1 MKTFSLNKVIA
12 IFALLFLIG
21 GGKTL
26 AETTATLQASSTDP
40 SQGRPEFAYT
50 INNVNVLNGGVIDYG
65 YWNVNLYS
73 VVNSPANAAAFAF
86 YAVAGKPNTYYIYN
100 YSAKKWVTY
109 DLATSYNNDMKG
121 FLKLSDTKTEGC
133 YFEITSCTNDTH
145 SGYQMR
151 PYASDGTIDEDCYLN
166 YNGGNG
172 ANVSLTVG
180 LWKDPGS
187 QDKGACWILKKVD
200 LEVNSIQTSTNEAKP
215 EHVFTMRNANG
226 DYVNSNLYRTLA
238 ASDYAQFAFYE
249 VSGKASAYYI
259 YNYSAKKWLKYT
271 TSATY
276 TKGKDF
282 VFNGEKSER
291 SEFYITDAAK
301 DGVSGVQI
309 QPYNAA
315 GNAANNYL
323 NFYGGGG
330 DNVAHTIG
338 NYTTDGNNDAGS
350 LWVFTEVE
358 IANNNAVITNKTMSE
373 GSVVSTLLEN
383 HTGNGTKLLKET
395 AIDWTKQKVIAEI
408 DLSTCGTG
416 TEDLFSIGEN
426 IQTFEA
432 NNIHMYKKSDGSI
445 TAYLVGNPIK
455 GGITGFESS
464 TLLDGNMLRVELS
477 SEKGFVVND
486 VVVFSKEAINQYSE
500 QYYTNQFF
508 SLSNIQV
515 GSGEGTNQESRA
527 KYNYISVATKDYQT
541 ATVTS
546 SNTLDEV
553 TVNSFNA
560 QNDVDVQ
567 LKRSLTPTQW
577 NTFCV
582 PFTISED
589 VIAEKF
595 GAGTLVYTF
604 GSMNGNVMNF
614 AHSTTI
620 EAGTPYIVKPT
631 KEVVNPSFTGV
642 NIEATA
648 AKKVGADGYFM
659 QGIYS
664 AKTDL
669 TTDGTNLFLGD
680 GNKFYKPAGATTAK
694 MKGLRAFFIVP
705 QGTNL
710 AALRAN
716 IDGATTAIDE
726 LTAVVEQP
734 TDNRIYNLQGQF
746 VGTSFEGLHGVYV
759 QNGKKVLVK

>member
-1 MKTFSLNKVIA
+1 MFYADFSIDWTTQKLQVIVDVTNCDSQSDVSGDSNSRPDNIFDLCPQTTSNVEWTSPTPLVHVYCDGTTVSLHGLGFASDDPNQKLTLSSSYDKTNITIEIDNENGLTIDGNSTSL
-12 IFALLFLIG
+12 
-21 GGKTL
+21 
-26 AETTATLQASSTDP
+26 TATFLTTLFNNSNLTIAS
-40 SQGRPEFAYT
+40 QE
-50 INNVNVLNGGVIDYG
+50 
-65 YWNVNLYS
+65 
-73 VVNSPANAAAFAF
+73 
-86 YAVAGKPNTYYIYN
+86 
-100 YSAKKWVTY
+100 
-109 DLATSYNNDMKG
+109 
-121 FLKLSDTKTEGC
+121 
-133 YFEITSCTNDTH
+133 
-145 SGYQMR
+145 
-151 PYASDGTIDEDCYLN
+151 
-166 YNGGNG
+166 GNG
-172 ANVSLTVG
+172 RMAGTYKSVKVVSKTAPSG
-180 LWKDPGS
+180 
-187 QDKGACWILKKVD
+187 I
-200 LEVNSIQTSTNEAKP
+200 ITSTNETTP
-215 EHVFTMRNANG
+215 EHVFTMRNANNN
-226 DYVNSNLYRTLA
+226 YVNSNLYCATGT
-238 ASDYAQFAFYE
+238 SDYAQFAFYE
-249 VSGKASAYYI
+249 VSGKTNAYYI

-276 TKGKDF
+276 TVGKDF
-282 VFNGEKSER
+282 VSNGEKSER
-291 SEFYITDAAK
+291 SEFYITSTARGSVK
-301 DGVSGVQI
+301 GVQI

-323 NFYGGGG
+323 NFYAGG
-330 DNVAHTIG
+330 DQNTDHTIG
-338 NYTTDGNNDAGS
+338 NWTDNGSSDAGS

-383 HTGNGTKLLKET
+383 HTGDGTKLLKET
-395 AIDWTKQKVIAEI
+395 AIDWTKQKVVAEI

-432 NNIHMYKKSDGSI
+432 NNIHVYKTSDGI

-455 GGITGFESS
+455 GTTGFESS

-477 SEKGFVVND
+477 SEKGFVMND
-486 VVVFSKEAINQYSE
+486 VVIFSKETINQYSE

-515 GSGEGTNQESRA
+515 GSGEGTNQETKA
-527 KYNYISVATKDYQT
+527 KYNYISVVTNDYKT
-541 ATVTS
+541 ATVAV

-553 TVNSFNA
+553 AVNSFNA
-560 QNDVDVQ
+560 QNNVDVQ
-567 LKRSLTPTQW
+567 LKRSLSPEHW
-577 NTFCV
+577 NSFCV
-582 PFTISED
+582 PFAISED

-595 GAGTLVYTF
+595 GAGTQICTF

-614 AHSTTI
+614 AYSTSI
-620 EAGTPYIVKPT
+620 EAGKPYIVKPT
-631 KEVVNPSFTGV
+631 QEVVNPSFTGV

-669 TTDGTNLFLGD
+669 ATDGTNLFLGD

-726 LTAVVEQP
+726 LTTVVEQP

>member
-1 MKTFSLNKVIA
+1 MKTFSLNKIFA

-40 SQGRPEFAYT
+40 FQGRPEFAYT
-50 INNVNVLNGGVIDYG
+50 INNVNVLNGTTIDYG

-73 VVNSPANAAAFAF
+73 VVNSPANAASFAF
-86 YAVAGKPNTYYIYN
+86 YAVAGKSNTYYIYN

-109 DLATSYNNDMKG
+109 DLATSYDNTKG

-151 PYASDGTIDEDCYLN
+151 PYASDGTIDEDRYLN
-166 YNGGNG
+166 FNGGNG
-172 ANVSLTVG
+172 ANASITVG
-180 LWKDPGS
+180 LWQDNGS
-187 QDKGACWILKKVD
+187 QDKGACWILKEAD
-200 LEVNSIQTSTNEAKP
+200 LSVKANITNTSLAAGSIVNSLYTN
-215 EHVFTMRNANG
+215 
-226 DYVNSNLYRTLA
+226 Y
-238 ASDYAQFAFYE
+238 Q
-249 VSGKASAYYI
+249 
-259 YNYSAKKWLKYT
+259 
-271 TSATY
+271 
-276 TKGKDF
+276 
-282 VFNGEKSER
+282 
-291 SEFYITDAAK
+291 
-301 DGVSGVQI
+301 
-309 QPYNAA
+309 
-315 GNAANNYL
+315 
-323 NFYGGGG
+323 
-330 DNVAHTIG
+330 
-338 NYTTDGNNDAGS
+338 
-350 LWVFTEVE
+350 
-358 IANNNAVITNKTMSE
+358 
-373 GSVVSTLLEN
+373 
-383 HTGNGTKLLKET
+383 GNGTQFVKET
-395 AIDWTKQKVIAEI
+395 AIDWTNQKVVAEI
-408 DLSTCGTG
+408 DVSTCGTG
-416 TEDLFSIGEN
+416 TEDLFSIGEDA
-426 IQTFEA
+426 ITWFA
-432 NNIHMYKKSDGSI
+432 NNIHMYKKTGGI
-445 TAYLVGNPIK
+445 TAYLVGNPV
-455 GGITGFESS
+455 GGGATAFGPVSF
-464 TLLDGNMLRVELS
+464 DGNILRVELS

-486 VVVFSKEAINQYSE
+486 RVIFSKEVINQYSE
-500 QYYTNQFF
+500 QYYSKQFF
-508 SLSNIQV
+508 SLSTIKV
-515 GSGEGTNQESRA
+515 GSGEGNNQESKA
-527 KYNYISVATKDYQT
+527 KYNYISVVTNDYQT

-582 PFTISED
+582 PFTISAD

-614 AHSTTI
+614 APSTTI
-620 EAGTPYIVKPT
+620 EAGKPYIVKPANT
-631 KEVVNPSFTGV
+631 VVNPTFTGV
-642 NIEATA
+642 NIVASAPVKSGEN
-648 AKKVGADGYFM
+648 GFFM
-659 QGIYS
+659 QGTYG

-669 TTDGTNLFLGD
+669 TTDGTNLFLGE
-680 GNKFYKPAGATTAK
+680 GNKFYKPSGTTTAK
-694 MKGLRAFFIVP
+694 MKGMRAFFIVP
-705 QGTNL
+705 QGTNF

-726 LTAVVEQP
+726 FATVVEQP

>member
-1 MKTFSLNKVIA
+1 M
-12 IFALLFLIG
+12 G

-40 SQGRPEFAYT
+40 SLGKPEFAYT
-50 INNVNVLNGGVIDYG
+50 INNVNVIDGTIDYG

-73 VVNSPANAAAFAF
+73 VVNSPANAASFAF
-86 YAVAGKPNTYYIYN
+86 YAVAGKSNTYYIYN

-109 DLATSYNNDMKG
+109 DLATSYNNNMKG

-172 ANVSLTVG
+172 ANASLTVG

-200 LEVNSIQTSTNEAKP
+200 LGVNSIQTSTNEAKP
-215 EHVFTMRNANG
+215 EHVFTMRNANNS
-226 DYVNSNLYRTLA
+226 YVNSNLYCATST
-238 ASDYAQFAFYE
+238 SDYAQFAFYE
-249 VSGKASAYYI
+249 VSGKTSAYYI

-276 TKGKDF
+276 TKGQDF
-282 VFNGEKSER
+282 VSNGEKSER

-323 NFYGGGG
+323 NFYKGG
-330 DNVAHTIG
+330 DQNTNNTIG

-383 HTGNGTKLLKET
+383 HTGDGTKLLKET
-395 AIDWTKQKVIAEI
+395 AIDWTQQKVIAEI

-416 TEDLFSIGEN
+416 TEDLFSIGKD
-426 IQTFEA
+426 IQTFKE
-432 NNIHMYKKSDGSI
+432 NNIHVYKTSGGI
-445 TAYLVGNPIK
+445 TAYLVGNPAS
-455 GGITGFESS
+455 GGATAFGPVSF
-464 TLLDGNMLRVELS
+464 DGNILRVELS

-486 VVVFSKEAINQYSE
+486 RAIFSKEIINQYSE
-500 QYYTNQFF
+500 QKYGKQFF

-515 GSGEGTNQESRA
+515 GSGEGTNQETKA
-527 KYNYISVATKDYQT
+527 TYNYISVVTNDYKA

-553 TVNSFNA
+553 AVNSFNA
-560 QNDVDVQ
+560 QNNVDVQ
-567 LKRSLTPTQW
+567 LKRTLSPEHW
-577 NTFCV
+577 NSFCV
-582 PFTISED
+582 PFAISAD

-614 AHSTTI
+614 APSTTI
-620 EAGTPYIVKPT
+620 EAGKPYIVKPT
-631 KEVVNPSFTGV
+631 KEVVDPSFTGV

-680 GNKFYKPAGATTAK
+680 GNKFYKPAGTTTAR

-726 LTAVVEQP
+726 FATIVEQP

>member
-12 IFALLFLIG
+12 IFALLFFIG
-21 GGKTL
+21 GGKIL
-26 AETTATLQASSTDP
+26 AETTVTLQASSTDP

-50 INNVNVLNGGVIDYG
+50 INNVNAIDGAADYG

-73 VVNSPANAAAFAF
+73 VRNSPANAAAFAF
-86 YAVAGKPNTYYIYN
+86 YAVAGKSNTYYIYN

-109 DLATSYNNDMKG
+109 DLATSYDNTKG

-133 YFEITSCTNDTH
+133 YFEITSCTKDTH

-151 PYASDGTIDEDCYLN
+151 PYASDGTIDEDRYLN

-172 ANVSLTVG
+172 ANASITVG
-180 LWKDPGS
+180 LWEDSGSKDAGS
-187 QDKGACWILKKVD
+187 CWILKEAD
-200 LEVNSIQTSTNEAKP
+200 LGVK
-215 EHVFTMRNANG
+215 AN
-226 DYVNSNLYRTLA
+226 
-238 ASDYAQFAFYE
+238 
-249 VSGKASAYYI
+249 
-259 YNYSAKKWLKYT
+259 
-271 TSATY
+271 
-276 TKGKDF
+276 
-282 VFNGEKSER
+282 
-291 SEFYITDAAK
+291 
-301 DGVSGVQI
+301 
-309 QPYNAA
+309 
-315 GNAANNYL
+315 
-323 NFYGGGG
+323 
-330 DNVAHTIG
+330 
-338 NYTTDGNNDAGS
+338 
-350 LWVFTEVE
+350 
-358 IANNNAVITNKTMSE
+358 ITNTSLAT
-373 GSVVSTLLEN
+373 GSIVNALCTN
-383 HTGNGTKLLKET
+383 YQGDGTQFVKET
-395 AIDWTKQKVIAEI
+395 AIDWTNQKVVAEI
-408 DLSTCGTG
+408 DISTCGTG
-416 TEDLFSIGEN
+416 TEDLFSIGEDA
-426 IQTFEA
+426 ITWFA
-432 NNIHMYKKSDGSI
+432 NNIHMYKTTGGI
-445 TAYLVGNPIK
+445 TAYLVGNPA
-455 GGITGFESS
+455 GGGATAFGPVSF
-464 TLLDGNMLRVELS
+464 DGNILRVEVS

-486 VVVFSKEAINQYSE
+486 RVIFSKEVINQYSE
-500 QYYTNQFF
+500 QKYNKQFF
-508 SLSNIQV
+508 SLSTIKV
-515 GSGEGTNQESRA
+515 GSGENNQYSNA
-527 KYNYISVATKDYQT
+527 KYNYISVVTNDYQT
-541 ATVTS
+541 ATATS

-582 PFTISED
+582 PFTISAD

-604 GSMNGNVMNF
+604 GSMTGNVMNF
-614 AHSTTI
+614 KASTTI
-620 EAGTPYIVKPT
+620 EAGKPYIVKPT
-631 KEVVNPSFTGV
+631 QEVVDPTFTGV
-642 NIEATA
+642 NIVASAPE
-648 AKKVGADGYFM
+648 KSGENGFFM
-659 QGIYS
+659 QGTYG

-680 GNKFYKPAGATTAK
+680 GNKFYKPAGTTTAR

-726 LTAVVEQP
+726 FATVVEQP

>member
-1 MKTFSLNKVIA
+1 M
-12 IFALLFLIG
+12 G

-50 INNVNVLNGGVIDYG
+50 INNVNVLNGTTIDYG

-73 VVNSPANAAAFAF
+73 VVNSPANAASFAF
-86 YAVAGKPNTYYIYN
+86 YAVAGKSNTYYIYN

-109 DLATSYNNDMKG
+109 DLATSYDNKQG

-133 YFEITSCTNDTH
+133 YFEITSCTKDTH

-151 PYASDGTIDEDCYLN
+151 PYASDGTIDEDRYLN

-172 ANVSLTVG
+172 ANASKTVG
-180 LWKDPGS
+180 LWQDPGS
-187 QDKGACWILKKVD
+187 SDAGSCWILKEAD
-200 LEVNSIQTSTNEAKP
+200 LSVKANITNTSLAAGSIVNSLCTNYQG
-215 EHVFTMRNANG
+215 T
-226 DYVNSNLYRTLA
+226 
-238 ASDYAQFAFYE
+238 
-249 VSGKASAYYI
+249 
-259 YNYSAKKWLKYT
+259 
-271 TSATY
+271 
-276 TKGKDF
+276 
-282 VFNGEKSER
+282 
-291 SEFYITDAAK
+291 
-301 DGVSGVQI
+301 
-309 QPYNAA
+309 
-315 GNAANNYL
+315 
-323 NFYGGGG
+323 
-330 DNVAHTIG
+330 
-338 NYTTDGNNDAGS
+338 
-350 LWVFTEVE
+350 
-358 IANNNAVITNKTMSE
+358 
-373 GSVVSTLLEN
+373 
-383 HTGNGTKLLKET
+383 GTKFTKTT
-395 AIDWTKQKVIAEI
+395 AIDWTNQKVVAEI
-408 DLSTCGTG
+408 DISTCGTG
-416 TEDLFSIGEN
+416 TEDLFSIGEDA
-426 IQTFEA
+426 ITWSA
-432 NNIHMYKKSDGSI
+432 NNIHMYKTTGGI
-445 TAYLVGNPIK
+445 TAYLVGNPV
-455 GGITGFESS
+455 GGGATAFGPVSF
-464 TLLDGNMLRVELS
+464 DGNILRVELS

-486 VVVFSKEAINQYSE
+486 RVIFSKEVINQYSE
-500 QYYTNQFF
+500 QYYSKQFF
-508 SLSNIQV
+508 SLSTIKV
-515 GSGEGTNQESRA
+515 GSGEGTNQESNA
-527 KYNYISVATKDYQT
+527 KYNYISVVTNDYQT

-582 PFTISED
+582 PFTISAD

-604 GSMNGNVMNF
+604 GSMNGTVMNF
-614 AHSTTI
+614 AHSTSI
-620 EAGTPYIVKPT
+620 EAGKPYIVKPT

-648 AKKVGADGYFM
+648 AKQVGANGYFM

-664 AKTDL
+664 VKTDL

-680 GNKFYKPAGATTAK
+680 GNKFYKPLGTTTAK
-694 MKGLRAFFIVP
+694 MKGMRAYFIVP
-705 QGTNL
+705 QGTNF

-726 LTAVVEQP
+726 FATVVEQP

>member
-1 MKTFSLNKVIA
+1 MKTFSLNKIFA

-50 INNVNVLNGGVIDYG
+50 INNVNVLNGTTIDYG

-73 VVNSPANAAAFAF
+73 VVNSPANAASFAF
-86 YAVAGKPNTYYIYN
+86 YAVAGKSNTYYIYN

-109 DLATSYNNDMKG
+109 DLATSYDNTKG

-151 PYASDGTIDEDCYLN
+151 PYASDGTIDEDRYLN
-166 YNGGNG
+166 FNGGNG
-172 ANVSLTVG
+172 ANASITVG
-180 LWKDPGS
+180 LWQDNGS
-187 QDKGACWILKKVD
+187 QDKGACWILKEAD
-200 LEVNSIQTSTNEAKP
+200 LSVKANITNTSLAAGSIVNSLYTN
-215 EHVFTMRNANG
+215 
-226 DYVNSNLYRTLA
+226 Y
-238 ASDYAQFAFYE
+238 Q
-249 VSGKASAYYI
+249 
-259 YNYSAKKWLKYT
+259 
-271 TSATY
+271 
-276 TKGKDF
+276 
-282 VFNGEKSER
+282 
-291 SEFYITDAAK
+291 
-301 DGVSGVQI
+301 
-309 QPYNAA
+309 
-315 GNAANNYL
+315 
-323 NFYGGGG
+323 
-330 DNVAHTIG
+330 
-338 NYTTDGNNDAGS
+338 
-350 LWVFTEVE
+350 
-358 IANNNAVITNKTMSE
+358 
-373 GSVVSTLLEN
+373 
-383 HTGNGTKLLKET
+383 GNGTQFVKET
-395 AIDWTKQKVIAEI
+395 AIDWTNQKVVAEI
-408 DLSTCGTG
+408 DVSTCGTG
-416 TEDLFSIGEN
+416 TEDLFSIGEDA
-426 IQTFEA
+426 ITWFA
-432 NNIHMYKKSDGSI
+432 NNIHMYKTTGGI
-445 TAYLVGNPIK
+445 TAYLVGNPV
-455 GGITGFESS
+455 GGGATAFGPVSF
-464 TLLDGNMLRVELS
+464 DGNILRVELS

-486 VVVFSKEAINQYSE
+486 RVIFSKEVINQYSE
-500 QYYTNQFF
+500 QYYSKQFF
-508 SLSNIQV
+508 SLSTIKV
-515 GSGEGTNQESRA
+515 GSGEGNNQESKA
-527 KYNYISVATKDYQT
+527 KYNYISVVTNDYQT

-567 LKRSLTPTQW
+567 LKRSLSPAQW

-582 PFTISED
+582 PFTISKD
-589 VIAEKF
+589 MIAEKF

-614 AHSTTI
+614 VASTTI
-620 EAGTPYIVKPT
+620 EAGKPYIVKPT
-631 KEVVNPSFTGV
+631 QEVVDPIFTGV
-642 NIEATA
+642 NIVASAPE
-648 AKKVGADGYFM
+648 KSGENGFYM
-659 QGIYS
+659 QGTYG

-669 TTDGTNLFLGD
+669 LDDGTNLFLGE
-680 GNKFYKPAGATTAK
+680 GNKFYKPAKGSTK
-694 MKGLRAFFIVP
+694 MKGMRAFFIVP
-705 QGTNL
+705 QGTNF

>member
-26 AETTATLQASSTDP
+26 AETTATLQASSTEP
-40 SQGRPEFAYT
+40 SLGKPEFAYT
-50 INNVNVLNGGVIDYG
+50 INNVNVLNGTTIDYG

-109 DLATSYNNDMKG
+109 DLATSYNNGQG

-133 YFEITSCTNDTH
+133 YFEITSCTKDTH

-151 PYASDGTIDEDCYLN
+151 PYASDGTVDADRYLN
-166 YNGGNG
+166 YYGGNG
-172 ANVSLTVG
+172 ANASITVG
-180 LWKDPGS
+180 LWKDNGS
-187 QDKGACWILKKVD
+187 SDAGSCWILKEAD
-200 LEVNSIQTSTNEAKP
+200 LGVK
-215 EHVFTMRNANG
+215 AN
-226 DYVNSNLYRTLA
+226 
-238 ASDYAQFAFYE
+238 
-249 VSGKASAYYI
+249 
-259 YNYSAKKWLKYT
+259 
-271 TSATY
+271 
-276 TKGKDF
+276 
-282 VFNGEKSER
+282 
-291 SEFYITDAAK
+291 
-301 DGVSGVQI
+301 
-309 QPYNAA
+309 
-315 GNAANNYL
+315 
-323 NFYGGGG
+323 
-330 DNVAHTIG
+330 
-338 NYTTDGNNDAGS
+338 
-350 LWVFTEVE
+350 
-358 IANNNAVITNKTMSE
+358 ITNTSLAE
-373 GSVVSTLLEN
+373 GSIVSTVLEN
-383 HTGNGTKLLKET
+383 HTGDGTKFT
-395 AIDWTKQKVIAEI
+395 RDIAIDWTNQKVVAEI
-408 DLSTCGTG
+408 DISTCGTG
-416 TEDLFSIGEN
+416 TEDLFSIGEDA
-426 IQTFEA
+426 ITWFA
-432 NNIHMYKKSDGSI
+432 NNIHMYKTTGGI
-445 TAYLVGNPIK
+445 TAYLVGNPVS
-455 GGITGFESS
+455 GGATAFGPVSF
-464 TLLDGNMLRVELS
+464 DGNILRVEVS

-486 VVVFSKEAINQYSE
+486 RVIFSKEIINQYSE
-500 QYYTNQFF
+500 QKYNKQFF
-508 SLSNIQV
+508 SLSTIKV
-515 GSGEGTNQESRA
+515 GSGENNQNSRA
-527 KYNYISVATKDYQT
+527 KYNYISVVTNDYKA

-553 TVNSFNA
+553 TVNTFNA

-567 LKRSLTPTQW
+567 LKRSLSPEHW
-577 NTFCV
+577 NSFCV
-582 PFTISED
+582 PFAISAD

-595 GAGTLVYTF
+595 GAGTQICTF

-620 EAGTPYIVKPT
+620 EAGKPYIVKPT
-631 KEVVNPSFTGV
+631 KEVVDPSFTGV

-680 GNKFYKPAGATTAK
+680 GNKFYKPAGTTTAR

-726 LTAVVEQP
+726 LTTVVEQP
-734 TDNRIYNLQGQF
+734 IDNRIYNLQGQF

>member
-1 MKTFSLNKVIA
+1 MKTFSLNKIIA

-21 GGKTL
+21 GG
-26 AETTATLQASSTDP
+26 
-40 SQGRPEFAYT
+40 
-50 INNVNVLNGGVIDYG
+50 NV
-65 YWNVNLYS
+65 
-73 VVNSPANAAAFAF
+73 AAAQE
-86 YAVAGKPNTYYIYN
+86 T
-100 YSAKKWVTY
+100 
-109 DLATSYNNDMKG
+109 
-121 FLKLSDTKTEGC
+121 LSISG
-133 YFEITSCTNDTH
+133 IT
-145 SGYQMR
+145 
-151 PYASDGTIDEDCYLN
+151 
-166 YNGGNG
+166 
-172 ANVSLTVG
+172 
-180 LWKDPGS
+180 
-187 QDKGACWILKKVD
+187 
-200 LEVNSIQTSTNEAKP
+200 TSTNEARP
-215 EHVFTMRNANG
+215 EHGFTMHNANG
-226 DYVNSNLYRTLA
+226 DYVNSNLCRTLTP
-238 ASDYAQFAFYE
+238 SNYAQFAFYE
-249 VSGKASAYYI
+249 VSGKTNAYYI

-271 TSATY
+271 TSTTY
-276 TKGKDF
+276 TVGKDF
-282 VFNGEKSER
+282 VSNGEKSER
-291 SEFYITDAAK
+291 SEFYITDAAR

-323 NFYGGGG
+323 NFYQGGSN
-330 DNVAHTIG
+330 NVNHTIG
-338 NYTTDGNNDAGS
+338 NWTDDGSKDNGS

-358 IANNNAVITNKTMSE
+358 IVKSAVITNTSLAA
-373 GSVVSTLLEN
+373 GSIVNALCTN
-383 HTGNGTKLLKET
+383 YQGNGTQFIKET
-395 AIDWTKQKVIAEI
+395 AIDWTKQKVVAEI
-408 DLSTCGTG
+408 DISTCGTG
-416 TEDLFSIGEN
+416 TEDLFSIGED
-426 IQTFEA
+426 ILTFRA
-432 NNIHMYKKSDGSI
+432 NNIHMYKTTGGI
-445 TAYLVGNPIK
+445 TAYVAGNHVG
-455 GGITGFESS
+455 GGITSFGPVSF
-464 TLLDGNMLRVELS
+464 DGNILRVELS

-486 VVVFSKEAINQYSE
+486 RVVFSKDSINKYSE
-500 QYYTNQFF
+500 KYYEKQFF

-515 GSGEGTNQESRA
+515 GSGEGTNQESKA
-527 KYNYISVATKDYQT
+527 KYNYISVVTNDYQT

-614 AHSTTI
+614 TPSTII
-620 EAGTPYIVKPT
+620 EAGKPYIVKPANT
-631 KEVVNPSFTGV
+631 VVNPTFTGV
-642 NIEATA
+642 NIEAVA
-648 AKKVGADGYFM
+648 AKQVGANGFFM
-659 QGIYS
+659 QGTYG

-669 TTDGTNLFLGD
+669 TTDGTNLFLGE
-680 GNKFYKPAGATTAK
+680 GNKFYKPSGTTTAK
-694 MKGLRAFFIVP
+694 MKGMRAYFIVP
-705 QGTNL
+705 SGTNL

-726 LTAVVEQP
+726 LTTVVEQP

>member
-1 MKTFSLNKVIA
+1 MKTFSLNKIFA
-12 IFALLFLIG
+12 IFALLFFIG

-26 AETTATLQASSTDP
+26 ARSGQPQTLPITNYSPNGSNFYSDFTIDWSRQKLQIIVDVTNCTTSPSGTQVNPDNVFDLCPQTTSDITWSSPAPVVHVYCDGTKLELDALGFATVTTNPVATITLGSSYDKTNITIEIDNENGLTIDGNTTALSST
-40 SQGRPEFAYT
+40 
-50 INNVNVLNGGVIDYG
+50 V
-65 YWNVNLYS
+65 
-73 VVNSPANAAAFAF
+73 
-86 YAVAGKPNTYYIYN
+86 
-100 YSAKKWVTY
+100 
-109 DLATSYNNDMKG
+109 LATLFNN
-121 FLKLSDTKTEGC
+121 S
-133 YFEITSCTNDTH
+133 
-145 SGYQMR
+145 
-151 PYASDGTIDEDCYLN
+151 
-166 YNGGNG
+166 
-172 ANVSLTVG
+172 SLTFASQE
-180 LWKDPGS
+180 GS
-187 QDKGACWILKKVD
+187 GRMHGTYKSVKV
-200 LEVNSIQTSTNEAKP
+200 VSKTAPSGIVTSTNETTP

-238 ASDYAQFAFYE
+238 TSDYAQFAFYE
-249 VSGKASAYYI
+249 VSGKTNAYYI

-383 HTGNGTKLLKET
+383 HTGNGTQLVKET
-395 AIDWTKQKVIAEI
+395 AIDWTTQKIVAEI
-408 DLSTCGTG
+408 DISTCGTG
-416 TEDLFSIGEN
+416 TEDLFSIGDDAISWN
-426 IQTFEA
+426 A
-432 NNIHMYKKSDGSI
+432 VNIHMYKSSKGI
-445 TAYLVGNPIK
+445 NAYLSGNPAS
-455 GGITGFESS
+455 GTPTASGATA
-464 TLLDGNMLRVELS
+464 DGNMLRVELS
-477 SEKGFVVND
+477 SEKGFVVNGS
-486 VVVFSKEAINQYSE
+486 VVFSKETINQYS
-500 QYYTNQFF
+500 TLF
-508 SLSNIQV
+508 SLSTIKV
-515 GSGEGTNQESRA
+515 GSGENNQNSRA
-527 KYNYISVATKDYQT
+527 KYNYISVVTNDYKA

-553 TVNSFNA
+553 TVNTFNA

-582 PFTISED
+582 PFAISAD
-589 VIAEKF
+589 VIKEKF
-595 GAGTLVYTF
+595 GEGTLVYTF

-614 AHSTTI
+614 KASTTI
-620 EAGTPYIVKPT
+620 EAGKPYIVKPANT
-631 KEVVNPSFTGV
+631 VVNPTFTGV
-642 NIEATA
+642 NIEASA
-648 AKKVGADGYFM
+648 PVKSGENGFFM
-659 QGIYS
+659 QGTYG

-669 TTDGTNLFLGD
+669 TTDGTNLFLGE
-680 GNKFYKPAGATTAK
+680 GNKFYKPAAGSTK
-694 MKGLRAFFIVP
+694 MKGMRAFFIVP

-726 LTAVVEQP
+726 FATVVEQP

>member
-1 MKTFSLNKVIA
+1 MKTFSLNKIIA

-50 INNVNVLNGGVIDYG
+50 INNVNVLNGTTIDYG

-73 VVNSPANAAAFAF
+73 VVNSPANAASFAF
-86 YAVAGKPNTYYIYN
+86 YAVAGKSNTYYIYN

-109 DLATSYNNDMKG
+109 DLATSYDNTKG

-151 PYASDGTIDEDCYLN
+151 PYASDGTIDEDRYLN
-166 YNGGNG
+166 FNGGNG
-172 ANVSLTVG
+172 ANASITVG
-180 LWKDPGS
+180 LWQDNGS
-187 QDKGACWILKKVD
+187 QDKGACWILKEAD
-200 LEVNSIQTSTNEAKP
+200 LSVKANITNTSLAAGSIVNSLYTN
-215 EHVFTMRNANG
+215 
-226 DYVNSNLYRTLA
+226 Y
-238 ASDYAQFAFYE
+238 Q
-249 VSGKASAYYI
+249 
-259 YNYSAKKWLKYT
+259 
-271 TSATY
+271 
-276 TKGKDF
+276 
-282 VFNGEKSER
+282 
-291 SEFYITDAAK
+291 
-301 DGVSGVQI
+301 
-309 QPYNAA
+309 
-315 GNAANNYL
+315 
-323 NFYGGGG
+323 
-330 DNVAHTIG
+330 
-338 NYTTDGNNDAGS
+338 
-350 LWVFTEVE
+350 
-358 IANNNAVITNKTMSE
+358 
-373 GSVVSTLLEN
+373 
-383 HTGNGTKLLKET
+383 GNGTQFVKET
-395 AIDWTKQKVIAEI
+395 AIDWTNQKVVAEI
-408 DLSTCGTG
+408 DVSTCGTG
-416 TEDLFSIGEN
+416 TEDLFSIGEDA
-426 IQTFEA
+426 ITWSA
-432 NNIHMYKKSDGSI
+432 NNIHMYKTTGGI
-445 TAYLVGNPIK
+445 TAYLVGNPV
-455 GGITGFESS
+455 GGGATAFGPVSF
-464 TLLDGNMLRVELS
+464 DGNILRVELS

-486 VVVFSKEAINQYSE
+486 RVIFSKEVINQYSE
-500 QYYTNQFF
+500 QYYSKQFF
-508 SLSNIQV
+508 SLSTIKV
-515 GSGEGTNQESRA
+515 GSGEGNNQESKA
-527 KYNYISVATKDYQT
+527 KYNYISVVTNDYQT

-582 PFTISED
+582 PFTISAD

-614 AHSTTI
+614 KASTTI
-620 EAGTPYIVKPT
+620 EAGKPYIVKPANT
-631 KEVVNPSFTGV
+631 VVNPTFTGV
-642 NIEATA
+642 NIEASTPV
-648 AKKVGADGYFM
+648 KSGENGFFM
-659 QGIYS
+659 QGTYG

-669 TTDGTNLFLGD
+669 LDDGTNLFLGE
-680 GNKFYKPAGATTAK
+680 GNKFYKPAKGSTK

-726 LTAVVEQP
+726 FATVVEQP

>member
-1 MKTFSLNKVIA
+1 
-12 IFALLFLIG
+12 
-21 GGKTL
+21 
-26 AETTATLQASSTDP
+26 
-40 SQGRPEFAYT
+40 
-50 INNVNVLNGGVIDYG
+50 
-65 YWNVNLYS
+65 
-73 VVNSPANAAAFAF
+73 
-86 YAVAGKPNTYYIYN
+86 
-100 YSAKKWVTY
+100 
-109 DLATSYNNDMKG
+109 
-121 FLKLSDTKTEGC
+121 
-133 YFEITSCTNDTH
+133 
-145 SGYQMR
+145 MR

-200 LEVNSIQTSTNEAKP
+200 LGVNSIQTSTNEAKP
-215 EHVFTMRNANG
+215 EHVFTMRNANN
-226 DYVNSNLYRTLA
+226 DYVNSSLYRTLNSA
-238 ASDYAQFAFYE
+238 DYAQFAFYE
-249 VSGKASAYYI
+249 VSGKTNAYYI

-276 TKGKDF
+276 TVGKDF
-282 VFNGEKSER
+282 VSNGEKSER

-323 NFYGGGG
+323 NFYAGG
-330 DNVAHTIG
+330 DQNTNHTIG
-338 NYTTDGNNDAGS
+338 NWTDGGNNDLGS
-350 LWVFTEVE
+350 LWLFTEVE

-383 HTGNGTKLLKET
+383 HTGDGTKLLKET
-395 AIDWTKQKVIAEI
+395 AIDWTQQKVIAEI

-416 TEDLFSIGEN
+416 IEDLFSIGEK
-426 IQTFEA
+426 IQTSKA
-432 NNIHMYKKSDGSI
+432 NNIHMYKTSDGI
-445 TAYLVGNPIK
+445 TAYLVGNPLS
-455 GGITGFESS
+455 GGATAFGPVSF
-464 TLLDGNMLRVELS
+464 DGNILRVELS

-486 VVVFSKEAINQYSE
+486 RVIFSKEIINQYSE
-500 QYYTNQFF
+500 QKYGTQFF

-515 GSGEGTNQESRA
+515 GSGEGTNQETKA
-527 KYNYISVATKDYQT
+527 TYNYIRVVTNDYQT

-553 TVNSFNA
+553 AVNSFNA
-560 QNDVDVQ
+560 QNNVDVQ
-567 LKRSLTPTQW
+567 LKRSLSPEHW
-577 NTFCV
+577 NSFCV
-582 PFTISED
+582 PFAISED

-595 GAGTLVYTF
+595 GAGTQICAF

-631 KEVVNPSFTGV
+631 KEVVDPSFTGV

-680 GNKFYKPAGATTAK
+680 GNKFYKPAGATTAR

-716 IDGATTAIDE
+716 IDGATTSIDE
-726 LTAVVEQP
+726 LATVVEQP